1 MQNEQ
6 NHQDMTE
13 QIATILAYVKRI
25 DKKLDTVMEG
35 SVSLN
40 IINDENNLVSLF
52 PITTVEALQN
62 IETKL
67 LDATFEK
74 QMVSHIF

>member
-6 NHQDMTE
+6 NHQNMVE
-13 QIATILAYVKRI
+13 QIATIFAYVKRI
-25 DKKLDTVMEG
+25 DKKLESLVED
-35 SVSLN
+35 SVFLN
-40 IINDENNLVSLF
+40 KNNDNSVVSLF
-52 PITTVEALQN
+52 PITSFEALQN

-74 QMVSHIF
+74 QMVSNIF